1 MLALIVLGSFF
12 AMYIYVNND
21 YDIELV
27 RELLQH
33 SNISITEKYLDVGD
47 KRREEALAK
56 GVKTPNVDIF

>member
-1 MLALIVLGSFF
+1 
-12 AMYIYVNND
+12 MYIYNNND

-33 SNISITEKYLDVGD
+33 SSTSITERYLDVGD

-56 GVKTPNVDIF
+56 GVKTPNINIF